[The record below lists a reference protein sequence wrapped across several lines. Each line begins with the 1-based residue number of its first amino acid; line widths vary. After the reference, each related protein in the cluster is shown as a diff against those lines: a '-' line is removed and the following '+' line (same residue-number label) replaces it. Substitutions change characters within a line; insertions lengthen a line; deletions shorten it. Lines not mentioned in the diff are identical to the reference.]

1 MALGAYLIYTITECN
16 SLATLPKLIL
26 ADLNEAKTER
36 LGGLGRK
43 VGWVMV
49 NRNDHRPQAELPPLS
64 L

>member
-1 MALGAYLIYTITECN
+1 M
-16 SLATLPKLIL
+16 ATLLKLTPT
-26 ADLNEAKTER
+26 DLNEAKTER

-43 VGWVMV
+43 VRWVMV